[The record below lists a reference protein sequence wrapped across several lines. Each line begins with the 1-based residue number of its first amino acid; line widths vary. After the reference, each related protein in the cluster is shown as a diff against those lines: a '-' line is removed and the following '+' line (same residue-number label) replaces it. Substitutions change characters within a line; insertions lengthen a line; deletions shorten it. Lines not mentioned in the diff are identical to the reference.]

1 MLSHPVNKPYHSNK
15 KLIEQVRRRQ
25 ILIEENEKNKI
36 FEQDNQQIEP
46 EPESKTKNET
56 GLEQNEN
63 TAVQRV
69 KQTEFIGGK

>member
-36 FEQDNQQIEP
+36 FEQDNQQIKP

-69 KQTEFIGGK
+69 NQTEFIGGK